1 MRRIWLGSLAALL
14 AAAACGGDGG
24 PNPVGG
30 DLLVSYYQGGPEPGA
45 MLLTISG
52 GAVSNVVAVGSQQ
65 VSFASPLSATTKV
78 VVIGTFTTGDLLRIH
93 VPDLSLSANY
103 RVRLEQVADQTTFAL
118 IDTTPYTFTVHK

>member
-14 AAAACGGDGG
+14 AAGACGDDKG
-24 PNPVGG
+24 PNPVAG
-30 DLLVSYYQGGPEPGA
+30 DLLVSYYQGGSEPGA

-52 GAVSNVVAVGSQQ
+52 GAVSSVVAVGSQQ

-103 RVRLEQVADQTTFAL
+103 RVRLEQVADQITFAL
-118 IDTTPYTFTVHK
+118 IDTTPYTFTVHQ